1 MTTLSDRLRAVNAD
15 PATVAG
21 DLEAAIAEFRK
32 ALPGWWFTVG
42 YCSLSRDASCGPD
55 GRVLSPY
62 PAQFDSGFHCDDCDP
77 DSTLASSLRDVMRQ
91 ALEAAT
97 KEVSR
102 D

>member
-1 MTTLSDRLRAVNAD
+1 MGD

-55 GRVLSPY
+55 GRVLDPY
-62 PAQFDSGFHCDDCDP
+62 PTQFDSGFHYDDTDP

-91 ALEAAT
+91 ALEAAAN
-97 KEVSR
+97 EAHNG
-102 D
+102 